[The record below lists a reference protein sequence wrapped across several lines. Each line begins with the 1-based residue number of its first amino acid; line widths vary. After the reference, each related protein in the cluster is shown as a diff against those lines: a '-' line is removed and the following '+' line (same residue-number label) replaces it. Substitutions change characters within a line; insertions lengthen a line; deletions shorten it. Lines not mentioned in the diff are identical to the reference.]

1 MEKISFFILKVVI
14 VSGLVLLVSVLGA
27 NWYIHF
33 TQPSYQFYDYT
44 VKIHNASSYGGSPG
58 TDILVPLPMIGGE
71 TEIFTEKI
79 LEYET
84 FGDWKPVLVMTDDG
98 KMLAL
103 QSMDGTFTN
112 VSAEFSST
120 RILRGVDDGGITS
133 IDDLSLSPVIHASEE
148 APSSQTSGQCPA
160 HALSLVYLPE
170 SIQPLSDNAPP
181 LEIEMELLVLGSRF
195 GSEYLGDYRLY
206 GSVTVSA
213 DTRGRVP
220 VPVRAFTRRSSTEEG
235 GGLNWSCLS

>member
-1 MEKISFFILKVVI
+1 MKKISFFILKVVI

-33 TQPSYQFYDYT
+33 TQPSYQMYEYT
-44 VKIHNASSYGGSPG
+44 VRIHNASSYGGGPG

-71 TEIFTEKI
+71 IEIFPEERVQNK
-79 LEYET
+79 T
-84 FGDWKPVLVMTDDG
+84 FGDWKSVLVMTDDG

-103 QSMDGTFTN
+103 QSMDAYLTD
-112 VSAEFSST
+112 VSAGFT
-120 RILRGVDDGGITS
+120 MARVVDDGRITS
-133 IDDLSLSPVIHASEE
+133 DDLSLSPVIDASEK
-148 APSSQTSGQCPA
+148 APDSQGPGQCSP
-160 HALSLVYLPE
+160 HALTLVYVPE

-181 LEIEMELLVLGSRF
+181 LGIEIELAVL
-195 GSEYLGDYRLY
+195 DYRLY

-220 VPVRAFTRRSSTEEG
+220 VPIRAFTRRSSTEG
-235 GGLNWSCLS
+235 GGLNWSCVN

>member
-1 MEKISFFILKVVI
+1 MEKISYFILKVGI
-14 VSGLVLLVSVLGA
+14 VAGLVLLVLVLGA
-27 NWYIHF
+27 NWYIHSDWYMHF
-33 TQPSYQFYDYT
+33 NPRSYQMYEYT

-71 TEIFTEKI
+71 AEIFTEKI

-103 QSMDGTFTN
+103 QSMNGTFTN
-112 VSAEFSST
+112 VSAEFIST
-120 RILRGVDDGGITS
+120 RILRGEDDGGITS

-148 APSSQTSGQCPA
+148 APSSQTSGQCSP
-160 HALSLVYLPE
+160 HALTLVYVPE

-181 LEIEMELLVLGSRF
+181 LGIEIELAVL
-195 GSEYLGDYRLY
+195 DYRLY

-220 VPVRAFTRRSSTEEG
+220 VPIRAFTRRSSTEG
-235 GGLNWSCLS
+235 GGLNWSCVT

>member
-1 MEKISFFILKVVI
+1 
-14 VSGLVLLVSVLGA
+14 
-27 NWYIHF
+27 
-33 TQPSYQFYDYT
+33 
-44 VKIHNASSYGGSPG
+44 
-58 TDILVPLPMIGGE
+58 MIGGE
-71 TEIFTEKI
+71 TEIFTEER
-79 LEYET
+79 LQHET

-103 QSMDGTFTN
+103 QSMDGTFTD
-112 VSAEFSST
+112 VSARFTMARVVE
-120 RILRGVDDGGITS
+120 DGGITS
-133 IDDLSLSPVIHASEE
+133 DDLSLSPVIHASEE
-148 APSSQTSGQCPA
+148 APDSQGPGQCPA
-160 HALSLVYLPE
+160 RAMTLVYLPE